1 MKTSRAVVSA
11 ERLAAAVEG
20 PPKEGGWIGVVER
33 AAAPLL
39 LSLYALDLLMRA
51 NARPLWFDELI
62 SYYVARLPTIAEIW
76 RALSHT
82 ADGQPPLSHLL
93 IRTSHLVF
101 GPEELG
107 TRFPAALLFGVMS
120 WGLYVFVARRMGKA
134 YGITAMLFA
143 WMTWGY
149 EYSYEA
155 RPYALLMG
163 FCALSFL
170 CWRAAIEGEHRRWAL
185 AGLAFSLMGLVS
197 SHYYALLLFVPLGVG
212 ELTRTL
218 RRKSIDGPVWAVL
231 LTTPFC
237 LLIYLPLAL
246 GVGTEYT
253 QGFWSP
259 VEYYDLYGFY
269 LVLLAPAALPLCVA
283 LIVAGVVSHKSGGK
297 ASRINERPFPAH
309 EWAAVCALAATPMLY
324 VLVTMVATGAFVYR
338 YPLAALFGVSV
349 LFAAVLHSWLGD
361 RHTPVWSVAAVLA
374 VSFVALRFAPAVA
387 ATTPPT
393 PLDEVNSAL
402 HLIAAKEE
410 CSAGPVVVS
419 SPLKF
424 LTFAHYAPSGLRE
437 RLVYPADP
445 ALARAATETDS
456 PDVSLLKLAPWA
468 HLNVPS
474 YGEFRAAGANFCVVT
489 YSNARF
495 DWIAGELRDSEAGL
509 TLVEEDGVFQ
519 MFRCCTGGPRG
530 MAGVMPT
537 TMPSEQE

>member
-1 MKTSRAVVSA
+1 MKTSQAVVGAKS
-11 ERLAAAVEG
+11 LASTVGG
-20 PPKEGGWIGVVER
+20 PPKEGGWVGVVER

-39 LSLYALDLLMRA
+39 LSIYALDVLLRA
-51 NARPLWFDELI
+51 TARPLWFDELI
-62 SYYVARLPTIAEIW
+62 SYYVARLPTTAEIW

-93 IRTSHLVF
+93 MRISHLVF

-120 WGLYVFVARRMGKA
+120 WGIYVFVARRMGKA
-134 YGITAMLFA
+134 YGVTATLFA
-143 WMTWGY
+143 WLTWGY

-163 FCALSFL
+163 FCTLSFL
-170 CWRAAIEGEHRRWAL
+170 CWRAAIEGEHRKWAL
-185 AGLAFSLMGLVS
+185 AGLAFSLMALLS

-212 ELTRTL
+212 ELSRTL
-218 RRKSIDGPVWAVL
+218 RRKAIDWPVWAVL
-231 LTTPFC
+231 LTTPLC

-259 VEYYDLYGFY
+259 VEYYDIYGFY

-283 LIVAGVVSHKSGGK
+283 LIVAGVVSRKSGGE
-297 ASRINERPFPAH
+297 ASPVDERLFPAH

-324 VLVTMVATGAFVYR
+324 VLVTMALTGAFVYR

-349 LFAAVLHSWLGD
+349 LFAAVLHSWLGN
-361 RHTPVWSVAAVLA
+361 RYTPVWSAAAVLA
-374 VSFVALRFAPAVA
+374 LSFFVMRLGPAVA
-387 ATTPPT
+387 ATMPPT
-393 PLDEVNSAL
+393 PLDEINSTL
-402 HLIAAKEE
+402 RTIAAKEE
-410 CSAGPVVVS
+410 CSAGPIVVS

-424 LTFAHYAPSGLRE
+424 LALAHYAPTGLRE

-445 ALARAATETDS
+445 QSAREATETDS

-468 HLNVPS
+468 DLNVPS
-474 YGEFRAAGANFCVVT
+474 YAEFRSASANFCVVT

-495 DWIAGELRDSEAGL
+495 DWIAGKLRDSQAGL

-519 MFRCCTGGPRG
+519 MFRCCASGSGK

-537 TMPSEQE
+537 TISSEQE